1 MWPVSPQK
9 RKEKKKKKKSKSMWP
24 TKADWHLAVLF
35 EIVDKH

>member
-1 MWPVSPQK
+1 MWPVSPKKKKEKK
-9 RKEKKKKKKSKSMWP
+9 RKESKSMWP